1 MFQTLALARRNLWRN
16 GGRTAI
22 TLGAITFSTGMLI
35 FMQAL
40 IDGMVA
46 GTVRNATN
54 LSVGEAEIHAPGY
67 LEERSFYDAI
77 PEPGHILREAQ
88 ARGVP
93 GTARSFGYGLVAH
106 GTKSAGALFWGVDP
120 GREREVFDLARHV
133 DRGSFLGDD
142 AAGGVV
148 LGKKLARTL
157 GVGVGDELVVVV
169 QAADGSL
176 GNELYTVTGVLKS
189 IGESIDRSAAF
200 LHRNDFAELFV
211 SGGRIHELAFN
222 TRGALPLDRIESV
235 LHTVAPSDDVR
246 TWRQLL
252 PALSD
257 MVEMSG
263 TSMWIFGSIFFIAAG
278 LGVLNTMLMATYER
292 IHEFGVLKALGTSP
306 WRIAGDVAAEAW
318 VLGLFGSAAGLVL
331 GVAVSQWVKV
341 HGIDTASFAGETSFG
356 GVAFDPVWRALLT
369 PRAIVIPV
377 LAMWLTSVVAALYPA
392 TIAARLR
399 PVEALNHP

>member
-16 GGRTAI
+16 GRRTAI
-22 TLGAITFSTGMLI
+22 TLGAITLSTGMLI

-54 LSVGEAEIHAPGY
+54 LSVGEAEIHAPDY
-67 LEERSFYDAI
+67 IEKRSFSDSV
-77 PEPGHILREAQ
+77 PEPERILREAE

-106 GTKSAGALFWGVDP
+106 GTKSAGALFWGIDP
-120 GREREVFDLARHV
+120 SREREVFDLASHV
-133 DRGSFLGDD
+133 DRGTFLAGD
-142 AAGGVV
+142 ATRGVV

-157 GVGVGDELVVVV
+157 GVGAGDELVVVV

-189 IGESIDRSAAF
+189 IGESIDRSAAI
-200 LHRNDFAELFV
+200 LHRDDFAELFV
-211 SGGRIHELAFN
+211 SGGRVHELAFN
-222 TRGALPLDRIESV
+222 TRGALPLDRIASV
-235 LHTVAPSDDVR
+235 LHAVAPSQDVR

-257 MVEMSG
+257 MLEMSG
-263 TSMWIFGSIFFIAAG
+263 TTLWIFGSIFFIAAG

-292 IHEFGVLKALGTSP
+292 IHEFGVLKAIGASP
-306 WRIAGDVAAEAW
+306 WRIACDVAAEAG
-318 VLGLFGSAAGLVL
+318 VLGLFGSVAGLAL
-331 GVAVSQWVKV
+331 GVGLSQWVKV
-341 HGIDTASFAGETSFG
+341 HGIDTTSFAGETSFG

-369 PRAIVIPV
+369 PRAITIPV

-399 PVEALNHP
+399 PVEAMNHP